1 VPDSGR
7 ASLTAFGLDVTL
19 HASPEAYAE
28 SDASLLSPESTEA
41 ADDDEPTR
49 MASESFISFA
59 RFGGAEDADPVA
71 RMAGVVLAARTA
83 TVDATGQTFHA
94 VRVRCVGMELDVC
107 LAADDHPSPPEP
119 GGVVAGTVYLVA
131 DVERP
136 TRRRRW
142 LGRR

>member
-1 VPDSGR
+1 MD
-7 ASLTAFGLDVTL
+7 
-19 HASPEAYAE
+19 
-28 SDASLLSPESTEA
+28 
-41 ADDDEPTR
+41 
-49 MASESFISFA
+49 
-59 RFGGAEDADPVA
+59 
-71 RMAGVVLAARTA
+71 
-83 TVDATGQTFHA
+83 
-94 VRVRCVGMELDVC
+94 LDVC